1 VASAF
6 GINLIASVSG
16 DAGLGVAARLVARS
30 LQRHGVPFKIFDAPV
45 LWGAPVR
52 YEGID
57 APVVT
62 DLDQLDHPVNLYIL
76 PLMTWETLI
85 GNNPGFLG
93 RGRFHAAWIWWE
105 SSAVPP
111 SWAAR
116 LSGLDVAIAG
126 SSFIANVVAGSLML
140 TPVIEALHPLPVFPP
155 VAPARERFG
164 LPADATVFVLSFDP
178 NGDPLRKNPFGAIE
192 AFRMAFPA
200 EEKGVCLAIRVN
212 HANTEIGELTLKEMA
227 RFAQGDPRIRFL
239 VEPMGYEEVL
249 SLYASGDVY
258 VSLHRGE
265 GLGLGLMEA
274 MALGKP
280 VIATAWSGN
289 MSFMDATCGALV
301 RYRTAPVKG
310 VFHFFKPEF
319 AGSGTYWAEPLL
331 NDAAAW
337 MQRLHSNRAEREAMG
352 RAAKV
357 AIERHQARSN
367 GREWIDQLEA
377 MWRAREFL
385 PPLPGKFSGVP

>member
-1 VASAF
+1 VASDF
-6 GINLIASVSG
+6 GINLVASVSG
-16 DAGLGVAARLVARS
+16 DAGLGVTARVVARS
-30 LQRHGVPFKIFDAPV
+30 LQRHGVPFTIFDAPV
-45 LWGAPVR
+45 LWGAPVA

-57 APVVT
+57 APVVAS
-62 DLDQLDHPVNLYIL
+62 LDQLNHPVNLYIL
-76 PLMTWETLI
+76 PLVTWETLI

-126 SSFIANVVAGSLML
+126 SGFLANVLAGSLLL

-164 LPADATVFVLSFDP
+164 LPADATVFVVSFDP

-200 EEKGVCLAIRVN
+200 EEKRVRLVIRVN
-212 HANTEIGELTLKEMA
+212 HATSEIGKLTLLELD
-227 RFAQGDPRIRFL
+227 RFAQGDPRISFL
-239 VEPMGYEEVL
+239 VEPMTYDEVL

-265 GLGLGLMEA
+265 GLGLGLMES

-289 MSFMDATCGALV
+289 MSFMDSTCGALV
-301 RYRTAPVKG
+301 RYRTTPVKG

-319 AGSGTYWAEPLL
+319 AGSSAYWAEPLL

-337 MQRLHSNRAEREAMG
+337 MQRLHANHAEREAMG
-352 RAAKV
+352 RAAKA
-357 AIERHQARSN
+357 AIGRYQERSDR
-367 GREWIDQLEA
+367 GEWIDQLEA

-385 PPLPGKFSGVP
+385 PALPGKFSGVP

>member
-1 VASAF
+1 
-6 GINLIASVSG
+6 
-16 DAGLGVAARLVARS
+16 
-30 LQRHGVPFKIFDAPV
+30 
-45 LWGAPVR
+45 
-52 YEGID
+52 
-57 APVVT
+57 
-62 DLDQLDHPVNLYIL
+62 
-76 PLMTWETLI
+76 
-85 GNNPGFLG
+85 
-93 RGRFHAAWIWWE
+93 
-105 SSAVPP
+105 
-111 SWAAR
+111 
-116 LSGLDVAIAG
+116 
-126 SSFIANVVAGSLML
+126 
-140 TPVIEALHPLPVFPP
+140 
-155 VAPARERFG
+155 
-164 LPADATVFVLSFDP
+164 
-178 NGDPLRKNPFGAIE
+178 
-192 AFRMAFPA
+192 MAFPA
-200 EEKGVCLAIRVN
+200 EEKQVRLAIRVN
-212 HANTEIGELTLKEMA
+212 HAKTEIGDLTLKEMA
-227 RFAQGDPRIRFL
+227 RFAQGDPRITFL

-319 AGSGTYWAEPLL
+319 AGSSAYWAEPLL

-337 MQRLHSNRAEREAMG
+337 MRRLHENRAEREAMG
-352 RAAKV
+352 RAAKA
-357 AIERHQARSN
+357 AIERHQERSN

-377 MWRAREFL
+377 MWRTHEFL